1 MLKHFASNLR
11 HGKNGSARFVLVVAE
26 LACLMG
32 ATRQSLAAES
42 QSQPPEEQAQL
53 AQEGAEGSRRLK
65 GAHLE
70 EVVVTANRVSA
81 QSLQE
86 IPMAV
91 SSLSAEDLNSKGLV
105 TMQDFLRSVPGV
117 SLDSNQPG
125 LNRIL
130 MRGMVA
136 TGFDPTAI
144 QDRSLVAVYLD
155 DIPIT
160 LNTSNPDL
168 RVADL
173 ERVEVIRGPQ
183 GTLYGAG
190 SMAGTVRYVTKKPDP
205 RAFSGL
211 AEAQTSTTKGGGVNW
226 NLRGSAN
233 LPLVADRM
241 ALRLGVFQE
250 DVDGYI
256 DNIGTGQK
264 DANATTSTQ
273 GSAAL
278 RWLANDALT
287 VDATMVYQNLD
298 NDGTNIVY
306 RELGD
311 RYTSTRPVGFHDD
324 LRIYNLTLTYDA
336 GPAKIISSTSY
347 LDRDFQFVTSFDF
360 FIADLLGEVVPA
372 PSVQLN
378 SVDNF
383 TQEIRAIFG
392 EGERLRWQV
401 GAYYGRDKRRYTQH
415 TFAFGMDDLLGIDS
429 RDLSAPNR
437 DEIYFGSIPTEDK
450 QQALFGEGTF
460 DVTDKL
466 AVTAGL
472 RYFEF
477 EGPASFS
484 QGGLAG
490 TDAEGMPISG
500 EATEKADGFN
510 PKLNLSYQVSDDLM
524 VFAEAARGFR
534 YGGVNYPVPESFC
547 AADLAAD
554 GLTSAPLTFGPDRVW
569 SYSLGE
575 KWSSSDRRAL
585 VNATA
590 FYIKWSDAQTLHVLP
605 CGYSFF
611 ENAAELTSQGVELET
626 QFRFTPAFVFAVNAA
641 YTDATADQ
649 AIPTIEARAGDRVP
663 FFPEWTATA
672 AAEYS
677 LPVRTG
683 DITFSAEYSYRS
695 SMNTDF
701 NPTLPT
707 ARTVPSSSIVNAAV
721 NFIAGPWQFGIFG
734 TNLTDR
740 EQISQVDSA
749 GALAEPGDPLYVGRP
764 RTIGLRLQREFGDG
778 Y

>member
-1 MLKHFASNLR
+1 MLKNFESNPR
-11 HGKNGSARFVLVVAE
+11 RGREGAARFVLVAAE
-26 LACLMG
+26 LACVMAAAG
-32 ATRQSLAAES
+32 QSLAAHA
-42 QSQPPEEQAQL
+42 QSQAPEGRAQL
-53 AQEGAEGSRRLK
+53 DQAVADRSRQLK
-65 GAHLE
+65 GTDLE

-91 SSLSAEDLNSKGLV
+91 SSLSADDLSSKGLL

-117 SLDSNQPG
+117 ALDSNQPG

-136 TGFDPTAI
+136 TGFDYTAI

-190 SMAGTVRYVTKKPDP
+190 SMAGTVRYVTKKPD
-205 RAFSGL
+205 AQQFHGL
-211 AEAQTSTTKGGGVNW
+211 AEAQTSTTEGGGVNW
-226 NLRGSAN
+226 NVRGSAN

-250 DVDGYI
+250 DEDGYI
-256 DNIGTGQK
+256 DNIGTGQR
-264 DANATTSTQ
+264 DANATRSTQ

-278 RWLANDALT
+278 RWLPNDALT
-287 VDATMVYQNLD
+287 VDATVVYQDLD
-298 NDGTNIVY
+298 NDGANIVY
-306 RELGD
+306 RQLGN
-311 RYTSTRPVGFHDD
+311 RYTSTRPVEFHDE
-324 LRIYNLTLTYDA
+324 LKIYNLTLTYDA
-336 GPAKIISSTSY
+336 GPARLVSSTSY

-360 FIADLLGEVVPA
+360 FIADLLGEALPS
-372 PSVQLN
+372 PSVQMN

-392 EGERLRWQV
+392 EGRRLRGQV
-401 GAYYGRDKRRYTQH
+401 GAYYGRDQRHYTQH

-429 RDLSAPNR
+429 RDLFALDR
-437 DEIYFGSIPTEDK
+437 DEIYFGRIPTEDK
-450 QQALFGEGTF
+450 QRALFGEGTF
-460 DVTDKL
+460 DVTDRL

-472 RYFEF
+472 RYFQF
-477 EGPASFS
+477 EGPAKFA

-490 TDAEGMPISG
+490 TDAEGLPIDG
-500 EATEKADGFN
+500 EATEKADGLN
-510 PKLNLSYQVSDDLM
+510 PKLNLSYRLSDDFM

-554 GLTSAPLTFGPDRVW
+554 GLTGAPLTFGPDRVW

-575 KWSSSDRRAL
+575 KWTSGDRRAL

-611 ENAAELTSQGVELET
+611 ENVAELTSKGVELET
-626 QFRFTPAFVFAVNAA
+626 QFRLTPALVFAVNAA
-641 YTDATADQ
+641 YTDATTDT
-649 AIPTIEARAGDRVP
+649 AIATIEAAAGDRVP

-677 LPVRTG
+677 WAARSG
-683 DITFSAEYSYRS
+683 DITFSAEYSYRGA
-695 SMNTDF
+695 MGTDF
-701 NPTLPT
+701 NPALP
-707 ARTVPSSSIVNAAV
+707 AYRSVPSTSVVNAAV

-734 TNLTDR
+734 TNLTNR
-740 EQISQVDSA
+740 EQISQVDNA
-749 GALAEPGDPLYVGRP
+749 DAVAEPGDALYVGRP
-764 RTIGLRLQREFGDG
+764 RTIGLRLQREFGDR